1 MAVLSLKKVLVVAFL
16 GVILFV
22 ASFVVADR
30 MNAYNAF
37 CGACEPA
44 GDQPMV
50 ASYYGSELAGNPT
63 ASGEAFDPE
72 EYTAA
77 HRTMP
82 FGTRLLVNRE
92 GSSVTVTVNDRGPHV
107 PGRDLDLS
115 RAAAESIG
123 LDGPGVGPV
132 DVSVL

>member
-1 MAVLSLKKVLVVAFL
+1 MGA
-16 GVILFV
+16 ILFV
-22 ASFVVADR
+22 ASFVVSGR
-30 MNAYNAF
+30 INAYDASCDATGGIF
-37 CGACEPA
+37 SAVGDPQCGAA

-50 ASYYGSELAGNPT
+50 ASYYGPELAGNPT
-63 ASGEAFDPE
+63 ASGEPFNPE

-107 PGRDLDLS
+107 DGRDLDLS
-115 RAAAESIG
+115 RAAAETIG
-123 LDGPGVGPV
+123 LTGPGVAPV
-132 DVSVL
+132 DVTVL